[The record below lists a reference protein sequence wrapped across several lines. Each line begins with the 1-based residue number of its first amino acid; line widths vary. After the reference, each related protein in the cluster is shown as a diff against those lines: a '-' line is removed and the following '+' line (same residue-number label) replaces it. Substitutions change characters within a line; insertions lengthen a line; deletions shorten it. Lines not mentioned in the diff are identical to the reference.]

1 MRKRLGNAVSAA
13 TGAAVE
19 DEDGDGLPH
28 KMAPRKVA
36 ASKKKGGGGG
46 GGGAGGGAG
55 GKPGKKGFLDDSV
68 DEETLQKKYLKGS
81 SGVEAK
87 IARREAAARSRQ
99 GQSADVYDGITITAL
114 AESMKVEPV
123 DVVKSLMKLGESP
136 NTTNDPLPL
145 DVAQLIVEDFGLVP
159 EVKLLG
165 QKKVGRRVVDTKSA
179 NLAPRPPIVTIM
191 GHVDH
196 GKTSLLDFLR
206 STSVA
211 EGEAGGITQKIA
223 AFTVRVAGPP
233 SAPGESTVTFFD
245 TPGHAA
251 FAAMRV
257 RGASIADV
265 IVLVISLSDGVQPQ
279 TVEVVKLAKEIGV
292 PLVVALTKAD
302 RGFTELRSIALDL
315 QKHGV
320 TLDTR
325 GIGDMGDAVNQ
336 ELTQDRLDSDGEP
349 VPAVAVS
356 VMNGGSGVAEL
367 VEMVQMVAELHDCRG
382 DPTGHPEGVVV
393 ESRLSKG
400 LGMLA
405 TVLVQSG
412 TLRVGQWISAGGA
425 HGRVRRLFGGES
437 GEDAVEEVG
446 PGQPVTVAGLR
457 SLPPIGADVTGHE
470 DEAAAKAAAELRA
483 EQDRAKNLGGAGLGL
498 AGGLEGGVGGD
509 GGSGNDLL
517 RMFGGGPDL
526 GSPQAHA
533 LSAGDLDFDSVERKV
548 TPVVMKVDVAGSAEA
563 IVSLCRDLKNE
574 EVGIRFLRIAVGPVS
589 SGDVE
594 MANTSGA
601 VLVAFNVPI
610 ASDLAD
616 QAQKLSVP
624 VASFDVVYRVEEFLR
639 ERLVAD
645 LPPNVSHRGTGLA
658 TVLKTFVYKI
668 SGEKMMV
675 AGLNVTSGR
684 ILKANRFCVI
694 RAGQVVHDS
703 ATCYAL
709 KVFKK
714 DVQDVARGAEC
725 VVILPGYQG
734 FEEGDIV
741 MGYETRTTKR
751 KLEEPFRPPKPLPE
765 VFKDLQADQE

>member
-1 MRKRLGNAVSAA
+1 MSAA
-13 TGAAVE
+13 TAVVAD
-19 DEDGDGLPH
+19 DEDVDGLPQ
-28 KMAPRKVA
+28 KVAPRKVA
-36 ASKKKGGGGG
+36 AAAKKK
-46 GGGAGGGAG
+46 GAG

-68 DEETLQKKYLKGS
+68 DEETLQKKYLKGA

-123 DVVKSLMKLGESP
+123 DVVKSLMRLGESP
-136 NTTNDPLPL
+136 MTTNDPLAL

-159 EVKLLG
+159 EVKILG

-265 IVLVISLSDGVQPQ
+265 IVLVVSLSDGVQPQ

-325 GIGDMGDAVNQ
+325 GIGDTGDTVNL

-356 VMNGGSGVAEL
+356 VMNGGSGVTEL

-393 ESRLSKG
+393 ESKLSKG

-412 TLRVGQWISAGGA
+412 TMRVGQWISAGGA

-437 GEDAVEEVG
+437 GEDSVDEVG
-446 PGQPVTVAGLR
+446 PGQPVTVVGLR

-470 DEAAAKAAAELRA
+470 DETSAKAAAEARA
-483 EQDRAKNLGGAGLGL
+483 EQDRAKNPGGAG
-498 AGGLEGGVGGD
+498 AGVGGD
-509 GGSGNDLL
+509 GGSGNDLR
-517 RMFGGGPDL
+517 RMFGAGPDL
-526 GSPQAHA
+526 GSPLAERAQA

-563 IVSLCRDLKNE
+563 IASLCRDLKND

-594 MANTSGA
+594 MASTAGA

-616 QAQKLSVP
+616 QAQKLNVP

-645 LPPNVSHRGTGLA
+645 LPANVSHRGTGLA
-658 TVLKTFVYKI
+658 TVVKTFVYKI

-703 ATCYAL
+703 PTCYAL

-714 DVQDVARGAEC
+714 DVQDVARGTEC

-741 MGYETRTTKR
+741 MGYETKTSKR
-751 KLEEPFRPPKPLPE
+751 KLEEPFRPAKPLLD
-765 VFKDLQADQE
+765 VFKDLQDDHE